1 MLQVLTRLRRQ
12 MKNIE
17 DRPSLTQHVAIYT
30 QESSNRFDIQAAA
43 CVYTTDPS
51 NKKQTCVS
59 TRSLHFQRVYQK
71 IENFLRETN
80 EFLNSATNDM
90 VMRGH

>member
-17 DRPSLTQHVAIYT
+17 DRPSLAQHVAIYT

-43 CVYTTDPS
+43 CVYMTDPS
-51 NKKQTCVS
+51 NKKADVCEHALTS
-59 TRSLHFQRVYQK
+59 FPAS
-71 IENFLRETN
+71 ISEN
-80 EFLNSATNDM
+80 
-90 VMRGH
+90 